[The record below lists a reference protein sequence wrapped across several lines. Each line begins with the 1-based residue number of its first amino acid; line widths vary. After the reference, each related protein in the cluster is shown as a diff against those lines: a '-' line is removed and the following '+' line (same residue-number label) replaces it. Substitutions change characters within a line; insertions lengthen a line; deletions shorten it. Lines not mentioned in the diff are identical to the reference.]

1 MTPDGSLVWSIVG
14 IVFSLMCGL
23 LTFSYRKL
31 YTDLEKLCYELKGEQ
46 KILVQRI
53 HEIMLAQA
61 EGKSVAAAVHELKDE
76 IKKIRGDVYSVIRQ
90 MPSYRPPSR
99 SQTNE

>member
-1 MTPDGSLVWSIVG
+1 MNPDAHLAWTLVG

-31 YTDLEKLCYELKGEQ
+31 YTDLEKLCHELKGEQ
-46 KILVQRI
+46 KVIVQRL
-53 HEIMLAQA
+53 HEVIVAQA